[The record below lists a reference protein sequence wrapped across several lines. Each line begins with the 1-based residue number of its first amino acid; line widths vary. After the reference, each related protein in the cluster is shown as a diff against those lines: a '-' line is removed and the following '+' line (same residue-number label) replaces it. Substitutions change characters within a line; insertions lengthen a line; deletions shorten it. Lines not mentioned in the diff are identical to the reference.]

1 MVLTDELDAFVDDQP
16 SLRHSTLIA
25 HDGRSAIIRVQ
36 LHKSSF
42 SGERVRVQKMDT
54 NAARNLRSIREQVQ
68 KKHSQWIYFEREL
81 RLYEGRNTCLLK
93 PMERLHW
100 TESQACLDAGTIIAE
115 TLT

>member
-1 MVLTDELDAFVDDQP
+1 
-16 SLRHSTLIA
+16 
-25 HDGRSAIIRVQ
+25 VQ
-36 LHKSSF
+36 LHKTPF
-42 SGERVRVQKMDT
+42 SGERVRVRKLD
-54 NAARNLRSIREQVQ
+54 NAAARNLRSIREQAR

-100 TESQACLDAGTIIAE
+100 TESQAYLDAGAIIAE